1 MSKPV
6 DNTQHV
12 LPLGNAWMVKS
23 ANRAKFSLLAVRKGE
38 AIAFARAIAKNTKSN
53 LIIYGKKC
61 QILKTISYKSLAKT
75 QRARPVRWD
84 RAKT

>member
-12 LPLGNAWMVKS
+12 LPIGNAWMVKA
-23 ANRAKFSLLAVRKGE
+23 ANRAKFSLIAVRKGE
-38 AIAFARAIAKNTKSN
+38 AIAFARAIAKNTKSD

-75 QRARPVRWD
+75 KRARSTRGVRI
-84 RAKT
+84 KT